1 MFVSTMFVILCVS
14 LYLRDGGMQIR
25 FMNAGVSRRNSRL
38 KHPRDSRSTNRP
50 LRECVT
56 LQPL

>member
-25 FMNAGVSRRNSRL
+25 FMNAGVSVTAGNGS
-38 KHPRDSRSTNRP
+38 STRGIAEA
-50 LRECVT
+50 LTDRCVSA
-56 LQPL
+56 

>member
-14 LYLRDGGMQIR
+14 LYLRESGACIYV
-25 FMNAGVSRRNSRL
+25 NAGKRKRGSSTRGIAEC
-38 KHPRDSRSTNRP
+38 TNRP